1 MNIEVKSF
9 SNRARH
15 AVVNRDWRTVAAC
28 ANSILQLDEKS
39 AEGYFLKGMFERA
52 QRQYEAAVASFGRAY
67 DIDGTRY
74 DAAVELANLYSMRR
88 RNGEAAR
95 LLDQVAPLLSNS
107 PRYLDLAGTVY
118 TDIGLSD
125 RAWPLFVQANTLQPG
140 IDMFESNLATCAV
153 FLGKIDEGKAVYQRL
168 LVRNPAHRKN
178 HYQLSRLAKATDLA
192 HIHQMQALLQ
202 ETVQDPAQ
210 NIPIL
215 FAIAK
220 ELEDLGHW
228 EECFSYYHQ
237 ACDAVCR
244 VTGYEVDPDI
254 QVIEQLIDTCDA
266 NWLNQPVDTQP
277 STEKTPIFIVGLPR
291 TGTTLVE
298 RILSSHS
305 QVSSLGETLFL
316 QMGLMQL
323 SGMTE
328 RTAIDVETIKALKD
342 KDFSQLAAGYLDAVS
357 YRLGSEPFFIEKL
370 PFNFLYVGFIAKAW
384 PNAKIV
390 HLVRDPMD
398 ACFSMYKQVF
408 TWAYKFSYSLSDL
421 GRYYVAYNRLR
432 QHWQQLLG
440 ERFIEVRYEDV
451 VMNQEQETRELL
463 QRLGLQFED
472 QCLDF
477 EKNSAPSTTASS
489 VQVRGKVHTG
499 SVQKWRRF
507 ETQLQPLADYLRE
520 NGIDL
525 DL

>member
-1 MNIEVKSF
+1 M
-9 SNRARH
+9 
-15 AVVNRDWRTVAAC
+15 
-28 ANSILQLDEKS
+28 
-39 AEGYFLKGMFERA
+39 
-52 QRQYEAAVASFGRAY
+52 
-67 DIDGTRY
+67 
-74 DAAVELANLYSMRR
+74 
-88 RNGEAAR
+88 
-95 LLDQVAPLLSNS
+95 
-107 PRYLDLAGTVY
+107 
-118 TDIGLSD
+118 
-125 RAWPLFVQANTLQPG
+125 
-140 IDMFESNLATCAV
+140 
-153 FLGKIDEGKAVYQRL
+153 
-168 LVRNPAHRKN
+168 
-178 HYQLSRLAKATDLA
+178 
-192 HIHQMQALLQ
+192 
-202 ETVQDPAQ
+202 
-210 NIPIL
+210 
-215 FAIAK
+215 
-220 ELEDLGHW
+220 
-228 EECFSYYHQ
+228 
-237 ACDAVCR
+237 
-244 VTGYEVDPDI
+244 
-254 QVIEQLIDTCDA
+254 
-266 NWLNQPVDTQP
+266 
-277 STEKTPIFIVGLPR
+277 
-291 TGTTLVE
+291 E

-342 KDFSQLAAGYLDAVS
+342 KDFSQLAAGYLDAVT
-357 YRLGSEPFFIEKL
+357 YRLGSEPLFIEKL
-370 PFNFLYVGFIAKAW
+370 PFNFLYAGFIAKAW